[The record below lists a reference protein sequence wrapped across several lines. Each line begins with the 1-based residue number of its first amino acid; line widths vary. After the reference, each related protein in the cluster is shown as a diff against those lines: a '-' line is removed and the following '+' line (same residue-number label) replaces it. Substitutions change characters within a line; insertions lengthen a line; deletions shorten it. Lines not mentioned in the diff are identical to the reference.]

1 MLLARR
7 GPNCDIH
14 MVVSNDRASFFC
26 IHADRTSLRVWEP
39 VAKMNVNEAYYHAKM
54 HMTLG
59 HKVPEGLLDLIQ
71 VQYLRQD

>member
-1 MLLARR
+1 MLLARK
-7 GPNCDIH
+7 GPDSDVH
-14 MVVSNDRASFFC
+14 MIVTNNKMSFFC

-39 VAKMNVNEAYYHAKM
+39 VVEMDVNQAHYHAKM